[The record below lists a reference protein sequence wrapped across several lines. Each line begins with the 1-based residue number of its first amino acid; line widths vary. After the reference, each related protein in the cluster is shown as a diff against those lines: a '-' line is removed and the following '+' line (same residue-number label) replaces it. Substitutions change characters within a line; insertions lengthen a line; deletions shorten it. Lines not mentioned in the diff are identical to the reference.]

1 MQTKTADGLVRLTDT
16 AVIMEFGAQALP
28 VKRDV
33 SPRVIPYE
41 HILEI
46 DFQAPKL
53 LSHGHLRLI
62 MREGQAKITPAID
75 TYLTIL
81 PNKKEA
87 TALHDALQ
95 QKVSA
100 VEYVTPPPSD
110 EPEQVDRE
118 PTAAELGAVFKSAV
132 ASGFPTTFQD
142 LTLAGGELK
151 QHVGGGLLPSKVWPV
166 AECEAHVETGAAVS
180 ARVTATRVVAG
191 ALTFGSTGALVGAI
205 AKKDR
210 TKVYLNIITPDDVI
224 LKEVRGLDETKA
236 RKFANKVNNAAS
248 QFKASPVGHQDA
260 AALEAAAAA
269 KAVAAPGAVPPPPPP
284 ASVPAG
290 WYPRGDVQEY
300 WDGNAWTGHTA
311 PLAPQQ

>member
-28 VKRDV
+28 VKREA

-46 DFQAPKL
+46 DFEAPKVL
-53 LSHGHLRLI
+53 KHGHLRLI
-62 MREGQAKITPAID
+62 LREGQAAIAPAID
-75 TYLTIL
+75 TYLTVL
-81 PNKKEA
+81 LNKKEA
-87 TALHDALQ
+87 AALHEALQ
-95 QKVSA
+95 QRVSG
-100 VEYVTPPPSD
+100 VEYVAPPPSN
-110 EPEQVDRE
+110 EPDQVDRE
-118 PTAAELGAVFKSAV
+118 PTAAELGGVFKA
-132 ASGFPTTFQD
+132 AFTFPTTFQD

-151 QHVGGGLLPSKVWPV
+151 KQAGGGLLPPKVWPI

-191 ALTFGSTGALVGAI
+191 AMLAGKAGAVVGAI

-236 RKFANKVNNAAS
+236 RKFATKVNNAAAEY
-248 QFKASPVGHQDA
+248 KASPVGHQNA
-260 AALEAAAAA
+260 AALEVAAAAR
-269 KAVAAPGAVPPPPPP
+269 AVAAPGDVPPPPPP
-284 ASVPAG
+284 GNVPAG
-290 WYPRGDVQEY
+290 WYQRGDVQQY
-300 WDGNAWTGHTA
+300 WDGNAWTDHTA
-311 PLAPQQ
+311 PLAPQ

>member
-28 VKRDV
+28 VKQNV

-62 MREGQAKITPAID
+62 MREGQAKIAGAID
-75 TYLTIL
+75 TYLAVL

-87 TALHDALQ
+87 VALHEALQ
-95 QKVSA
+95 EKVSG
-100 VEYVTPPPSD
+100 VEYVAPPPSD

-118 PTAAELGAVFKSAV
+118 PTAAEFGAVFKSAFT
-132 ASGFPTTFQD
+132 FPTTFQD
-142 LTLAGGELK
+142 LTLAGDELK
-151 QHVGGGLLPSKVWPV
+151 QQVGGGLMPPKVWPV
-166 AECEAHVETGAAVS
+166 SACEAHVETGAAVS

-191 ALTFGSTGALVGAI
+191 AMLAGKAGAVVGAI

-224 LKEVRGLDETKA
+224 LKEVRGLDEAKA
-236 RKFANKVNNAAS
+236 RQFATKVNNAAAKH
-248 QFKASPVGHQDA
+248 KAQPVGQDA
-260 AALEAAAAA
+260 DTLVKAAT
-269 KAVAAPGAVPPPPPP
+269 AVTPPPPPP
-284 ASVPAG
+284 VSVPAG
-290 WYPRGDVQEY
+290 WYPQGDIQRY
-300 WDGNAWTGHTA
+300 WDGNAWTDNTA
-311 PLAPQQ
+311 PLPPQ